1 MEERDLNFKNYIL
14 KLTTSLDASSLIIK
28 ELQAKI
34 IELERRLNMNSNNSS
49 MPPSSDK
56 KFDKKIK
63 KDDDDLDDDSSGN
76 AGAPKKKM
84 NLLEKLQVFACDTTK
99 PLNFTA
105 RDTTV
110 LETLLLSREFQIN
123 GEFGTKRNI
132 INKLASGNFAECSMD
147 EIEALLKVQEF
158 ITVADYKRRG
168 GQFGHKSHYLEQVPN
183 PDKIKWLEPKVCE
196 CGCSDLIIN
205 KDNYEARQ
213 SNRYH
218 N

>member
-1 MEERDLNFKNYIL
+1 MTFNFLDNPTKEQYKKLLLVNQELVMENHELKKQNHQLANEIKQLQQTMDERDLNFKNYIL

-63 KDDDDLDDDSSGN
+63 KDDDDLDDNSSEN

-99 PLNFTA
+99 PLKFTA
-105 RDTTV
+105 RGTTV
-110 LETLLLSREFQIN
+110 LETLLLSRALQIMLKIFKDPTDF
-123 GEFGTKRNI
+123 E
-132 INKLASGNFAECSMD
+132 IN
-147 EIEALLKVQEF
+147 V
-158 ITVADYKRRG
+158 VA
-168 GQFGHKSHYLEQVPN
+168 
-183 PDKIKWLEPKVCE
+183 
-196 CGCSDLIIN
+196 
-205 KDNYEARQ
+205 
-213 SNRYH
+213 
-218 N
+218 